1 MPNEQINSNFLLSKY
16 GKLHYY
22 KYGNGEKVLL
32 IFHGFGQDHEIAI
45 PIAEL
50 LDGQYTIYSFDLPY
64 HGKSTWAEEEV
75 QLTKEILGEMFSE
88 WLKQKKISA
97 FSTLG
102 YSMGGKFSL
111 ALSALFPEQVEQS
124 ILIAPDGLHK
134 SIWYS
139 LATSFPIKSLFKY
152 TIDHPSFFFSLTN
165 FISKTGIAPSKLVQ
179 FSVSQMATSKLRKQV
194 FYTWTNFQELYT
206 NKQTLDKLVNTH
218 QIKIR
223 LILGAKDT
231 IINLKRIRPFVKR
244 IQKINPDILPSGH
257 GRLVQESAP
266 LIKKYLLP

>member
-1 MPNEQINSNFLLSKY
+1 MPNEQINSNFLISKY
-16 GKLHYY
+16 GKLHYCQ
-22 KYGNGEKVLL
+22 YGNGEKVLL
-32 IFHGFGQDHEIAI
+32 IFHGFGQDHKLAA

-75 QLTKEILGEMFSE
+75 QLTKKMLGEMFSE
-88 WLKQKKISA
+88 WLKKEKINT

-111 ALSALFPEQVEQS
+111 GILEQFPEQVEQS

-139 LATSFPIKSLFKY
+139 LATSFPIKSLFQY
-152 TIDHPSFFFSLTN
+152 TIDHPSFFFSLTK

-179 FSVSQMATSKLRKQV
+179 FSVSQMATSELRKQV
-194 FYTWTNFQELYT
+194 FYTWANFQELYT
-206 NKQTLDKLVNTH
+206 NKQALDKLVNAH
-218 QIKIR
+218 QVEIR
-223 LILGAKDT
+223 LILGERDT
-231 IINLKRIRPFVKR
+231 IINPKKIRPFVKR
-244 IQKINPDILPSGH
+244 IPRINLDILPTGH
-257 GRLVQESAP
+257 GRLFEASAP
-266 LIKKYLLP
+266 LLKKYL